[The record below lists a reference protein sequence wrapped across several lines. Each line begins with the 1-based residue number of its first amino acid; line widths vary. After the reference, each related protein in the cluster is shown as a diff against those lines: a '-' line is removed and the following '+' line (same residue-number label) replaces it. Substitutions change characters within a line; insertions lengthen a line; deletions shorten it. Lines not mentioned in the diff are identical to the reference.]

1 MSYTDDLDD
10 SEEPDIINK
19 INELS
24 GKFDT
29 ESNSICTELT
39 KAEENGFFQLW
50 KAVELLSNHVYHIE
64 KRLENMGHKIE

>member
-1 MSYTDDLDD
+1 MSYPDELHGG
-10 SEEPDIINK
+10 ENPDIIDN
-19 INELS
+19 IDELS

-29 ESNSICTELT
+29 EQAELT